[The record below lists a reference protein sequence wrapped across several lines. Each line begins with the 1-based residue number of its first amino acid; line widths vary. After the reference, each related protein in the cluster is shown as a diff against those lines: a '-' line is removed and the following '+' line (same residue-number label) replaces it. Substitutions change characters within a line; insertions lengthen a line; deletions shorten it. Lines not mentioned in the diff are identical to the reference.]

1 MNEAYNI
8 DCMEFMRRVPS
19 KYFDLAVVDPPYGIE
34 KGFKETSRVRRY
46 GQTKTANDDKP
57 TAEYFTELFR
67 VSKNQI
73 IWGYNHLSDLL
84 PPTKEFIFWY
94 KRQPVDSYSD
104 GELAWTSFNKTAK
117 CFDHAYFGNVGA
129 DDVRIHPMQKPVALY
144 LWLYTKY
151 ARPYDKIF
159 DSHLGSGSS
168 RIAAYDMALDFIG
181 CEIDADYFQKQ
192 EQRFEE
198 HTAQQRLYQC
208 VEDNNIA
215 WHCGTSGAYV
225 HPRCRN
231 ENSIGIEVRPYKLDK
246 STARSAAPADW
257 YFPPE
262 IVDNLV
268 VFTQMLMQKYN
279 VPLENVVRHYDVT
292 GKWCPRPWMGDDT
305 NTYYGTSGNE
315 QWKKFKERLSG
326 EELDMNIEEAR
337 KQLTSCAD
345 TGDTPSEWARD
356 AAEFCKRKGIFNGD
370 GAGNYGWQQPIT
382 REAVAQILYNAFES
396 AGMLD
401 AIPDKK

>member
-144 LWLYTKY
+144 LWLYAKY
-151 ARPYDKIF
+151 AHPYDKIF

-181 CEIDADYFQKQ
+181 CGRTVKPVTFSVLGKDGKDKAVRGTVSYIHPARRYCILEFAVRGGILRESFQLIDGEI
-192 EQRFEE
+192 
-198 HTAQQRLYQC
+198 
-208 VEDNNIA
+208 
-215 WHCGTSGAYV
+215 
-225 HPRCRN
+225 
-231 ENSIGIEVRPYKLDK
+231 
-246 STARSAAPADW
+246 
-257 YFPPE
+257 
-262 IVDNLV
+262 
-268 VFTQMLMQKYN
+268 
-279 VPLENVVRHYDVT
+279 
-292 GKWCPRPWMGDDT
+292 
-305 NTYYGTSGNE
+305 
-315 QWKKFKERLSG
+315 
-326 EELDMNIEEAR
+326 
-337 KQLTSCAD
+337 
-345 TGDTPSEWARD
+345 
-356 AAEFCKRKGIFNGD
+356 AE
-370 GAGNYGWQQPIT
+370 
-382 REAVAQILYNAFES
+382 
-396 AGMLD
+396 
-401 AIPDKK
+401 